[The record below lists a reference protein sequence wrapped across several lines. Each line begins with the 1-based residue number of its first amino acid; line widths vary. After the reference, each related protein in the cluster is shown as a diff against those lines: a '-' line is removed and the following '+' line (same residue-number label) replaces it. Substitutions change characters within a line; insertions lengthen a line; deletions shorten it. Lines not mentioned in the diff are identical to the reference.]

1 MLSMEH
7 GKPDLHREHPD
18 MVSIDLVVKNFR
30 TTWVDYI
37 NSAPIVID
45 GNIFR
50 FTLDLKTRYLPKST
64 QNFEL
69 KITRMKVSS
78 LNANYLDE

>member
-1 MLSMEH
+1 MLSLKH
-7 GKPDLHREHPD
+7 GKPDLHREHTD

-30 TTWVDYI
+30 TTWIDYI
-37 NSAPIVID
+37 NSAPIVVA

-69 KITRMKVSS
+69 KVTRMKVDS
-78 LNANYLDE
+78 LNANNLD